1 MAVRLFTTG
10 VLLVM
15 LASCGA
21 PPTAVPSVSSP
32 TSMPSPTTPAT
43 DIGIN
48 PLDWLKQSPFEPMPS
63 VLPEII
69 TTNLP
74 EGFYALEPGL
84 GNSELPGGHLVQVIG
99 VEYQRPVGG
108 QIYIEN
114 HVTVQFFSYDSLA
127 GRTEYLDMLSAQDY
141 TWNFEEVSNQRVA
154 RYHTSGADGR
164 VWMSG
169 PFLIVVFSGLDDS
182 ERGPWV
188 DTFTKIYLEQ
198 FPPP

>member
-1 MAVRLFTTG
+1 
-10 VLLVM
+10 
-15 LASCGA
+15 
-21 PPTAVPSVSSP
+21 
-32 TSMPSPTTPAT
+32 
-43 DIGIN
+43 
-48 PLDWLKQSPFEPMPS
+48 MPS

-74 EGFYALEPGL
+74 EGFYTLEPRL
-84 GNSELPGGHLVQVIG
+84 GSSELPGGHLVQVIG
-99 VEYQRPVGG
+99 VEYQRPVSG

-114 HVTVQFFSYDSLA
+114 HITVQLFSYDSLA

-141 TWNFEEVSNQRVA
+141 AWNFEEVSNQRVA

>member
-1 MAVRLFTTG
+1 MVVRLLRTG
-10 VLLVM
+10 VLLAL
-15 LASCGA
+15 LASCAA
-21 PPTAVPSVSSP
+21 PLTAIPTISSP
-32 TSMPSPTTPAT
+32 TSIPSPTTPAT
-43 DIGIN
+43 NIDLT
-48 PLDWLKQSPFEPMPS
+48 PLDWLKQSSFKPMPS

-69 TTNLP
+69 TVNLP
-74 EGFYALEPGL
+74 QGFYAQEPGL
-84 GNSELPGGHLVQVIG
+84 GSSELPGGHLVQVIG

-114 HVTVQFFSYDSLA
+114 HVTVQLFSYDSRA
-127 GRTEYLDMLSAQDY
+127 GRTEHLDILSAQDY
-141 TWNFEEVSNQRVA
+141 AWNFEEVSNQRVA

-164 VWMSG
+164 VWISG

-188 DTFTKIYLEQ
+188 DTFTEIYLAQ